1 MNLSHRPEDKTD
13 VYGKE
18 TMQDS
23 KLRSCCE
30 RRHRLWLPPWQSP
43 ATWVCAED
51 CSTLLKELSCKR
63 YYYCCY
69 YYIWISGSNIV
80 QWGSSTLQW
89 EHSLITQSHLF
100 PVVWEREHIRSTSGR
115 PSSSASTKTSIQA
128 EFKPPD
134 AVLFIG
140 HFIAPLR
147 FFSVY
152 SLSLSVL
159 DVFSPNR
166 VKESPGNMC
175 SQHAPRRTTDRL
187 LLAAGFDVLARRLNL
202 FRRKWVW
209 KTQLVRSFKQSE
221 SWRLPA
227 GLFRNKWK

>member
-1 MNLSHRPEDKTD
+1 MNLSHRPEDKTA

-30 RRHRLWLPPWQSP
+30 WRHRLWLPPWQSP
-43 ATWVCAED
+43 GAWVCAED

-80 QWGSSTLQW
+80 QWGSSPLQW

-100 PVVWEREHIRSTSGR
+100 PVVWEQEHIRSTSGR

-147 FFSVY
+147 FFPFTRFHFQFLMFFHQTGWKRLRGTCV
-152 SLSLSVL
+152 
-159 DVFSPNR
+159 PN
-166 VKESPGNMC
+166 ML
-175 SQHAPRRTTDRL
+175 HAEPPT
-187 LLAAGFDVLARRLNL
+187 G
-202 FRRKWVW
+202 
-209 KTQLVRSFKQSE
+209 SF
-221 SWRLPA
+221 
-227 GLFRNKWK
+227 